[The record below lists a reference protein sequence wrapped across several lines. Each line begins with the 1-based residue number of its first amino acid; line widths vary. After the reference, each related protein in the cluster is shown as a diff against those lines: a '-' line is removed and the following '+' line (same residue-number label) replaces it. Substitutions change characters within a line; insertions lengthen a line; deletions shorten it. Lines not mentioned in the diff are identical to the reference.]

1 MAKKYLY
8 LAIGILAAFLIVVI
22 ILLVLN
28 QKNKPKVTTAS
39 LNQISQEQVLFPAVS
54 SDHQNILYFNNE
66 TEAAFYQIDLT
77 GKNNQKTSERLD
89 TPDNIIWSPK
99 KDRAIL
105 QVTYNKA
112 LFERYGSPFASPGT
126 ADQAITFWEYDFS
139 KNRLSQLASEI
150 KDIIWSNDGQ
160 NIVYTFYNKDT
171 LSNNVSIAKPDG
183 SDWKPLFSPNYSIQ
197 KVISYNP
204 ATKTLIFGT
213 IGNNE
218 TDNKL
223 DIYQEIDGNQAQLL
237 IDNVDVDSIYP
248 STDGQ
253 QVVVLKDKVVYLVD
267 VEKATS
273 TSLGLQS
280 TKLAAYWSN
289 DQNFIAAVRP
299 PQEIKDFF
307 YQIDVNTR
315 QKKLWEYKDA
325 SINTRYLI
333 YNDNNNLYFTS
344 RDDLLYQLVIN
355 Q

>member
-1 MAKKYLY
+1 MPKKYLY
-8 LAIGILAAFLIVVI
+8 LAIGILAAFLVVVI

-28 QKNKPKVTTAS
+28 QKNKPKVTTAN
-39 LNQISQEQVLFPAVS
+39 LKQISQGQTLFPTIS
-54 SDHQNILYFNNE
+54 SDHQNALFFSN
-66 TEAAFYQIDLT
+66 TGEAAFYQIDLA
-77 GKNNQKTSERLD
+77 GKNNQKISEQLD

-99 KDRAIL
+99 KDKAIL

-126 ADQAITFWEYDFS
+126 ADQAILFWEYDFS
-139 KNRLSQLASEI
+139 NNKLSKLSSET
-150 KDIIWSNDGQ
+150 KDIIWSSDGQ

-171 LSNNVSIAKPDG
+171 FSNNVSIAKPDG

-204 ATKTLIFGT
+204 ASKTLIFGT
-213 IGNNE
+213 VGNNE

-223 DIYQEIDGNQAQLL
+223 DVYQEVDGNQAKLL

-248 STDGQ
+248 SPDGQ
-253 QVVVLKDKVVYLVD
+253 RIVVLKNRIIYLVD
-267 VEKATS
+267 TEKTTS
-273 TSLGLQS
+273 ASLGLES
-280 TKLAAYWSN
+280 SKLVAYWSN

-307 YQIDVNTR
+307 YQIDTETS

-325 SINTRYLI
+325 SINARYLI
-333 YNDNNNLYFTS
+333 YYDNNNLYFTS
-344 RDDLLYQLVIN
+344 QDDLLYQLVIN